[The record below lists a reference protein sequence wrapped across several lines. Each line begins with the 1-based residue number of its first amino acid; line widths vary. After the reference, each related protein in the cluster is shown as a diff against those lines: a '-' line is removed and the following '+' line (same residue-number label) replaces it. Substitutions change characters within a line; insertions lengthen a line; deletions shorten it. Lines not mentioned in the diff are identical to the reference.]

1 MMRVDIIFSG
11 IKDYCTS
18 THVGMKDGQRAWS
31 PAQTDKQ
38 TTETAEISIILFT
51 VTQYKEQ
58 KEKPHHWNQRVYRVM
73 INHDESWQ
81 VYSVFQHANL

>member
-1 MMRVDIIFSG
+1 MMRVDIIFSDTKG
-11 IKDYCTS
+11 YCMS
-18 THVGMKDGQRAWS
+18 THSQRVWS

-38 TTETAEISIILFT
+38 TTEIAEISIILFT